1 MSRID
6 HHRPQFPDASGFFK
20 KSYHLE
26 MVTDPIRTDAVFRAL
41 RRALR
46 PSDVFCELGCGTGIF
61 SIYAAERCGKVYAVE
76 MDPKMVEIAAE
87 NIRKSRFADRI
98 ELIHGD
104 ALEFERQ
111 HSEALERFDVVFC
124 EMMSIWGIEEPQVP
138 VANRARRD
146 LLKPGG
152 LLLPL
157 RIVNLV
163 ELGHHPFRVGDID
176 MKAAIPLFTGVARPA
191 VMTERRVCRVLD
203 FSDIVSADLGADTE
217 LNAIV
222 SGPVNCAIL
231 SSVVQLG
238 PEVAFSGSD
247 SLMPQTVVPLSEE
260 ISVKAG
266 DSIRFRAAVRA
277 RSDMGEATFLA
288 EVVEGSAERNH
299 PL

>member
-46 PSDVFCELGCGTGIF
+46 PGDLFCELGCGTGIF
-61 SIYAAERCGKVYAVE
+61 SIYAAERCRSVYAVE

-98 ELIHGD
+98 QLIDGD
-104 ALEFERQ
+104 ALEFELPKPLRG
-111 HSEALERFDVVFC
+111 EVTERVDVVFC

-152 LLLPL
+152 QFLPL

-163 ELGHHPFRVGDID
+163 ELGHHPFRVGEIV
-176 MKAAIPLFTGVARPA
+176 MKAAIPLFTGVAKPA
-191 VMTERRVCRVLD
+191 VMTERRLCRVLD
-203 FSDIVSADLGADTE
+203 FSDIVSSDLGADIE
-217 LNAIV
+217 LHALV
-222 SGPVNCAIL
+222 SGQINCAVL

-238 PEVAFSGSD
+238 PEVVFSGSD
-247 SLMPQTVVPLSEE
+247 SLMPETVVPLSEE

-266 DSIRFRAAVRA
+266 DRLRFRASVRA

-288 EVVEGSAERNH
+288 ETC
-299 PL
+299 